1 MFESVK
7 GVGMVSFRDVIR
19 AALRERRLSARAL
32 ALMVD
37 ISQQYASQIMRGEKI
52 PSDEVVLRIADVLGL
67 DRRELLMLA
76 HREKAPPEAKPFF
89 DPSPRVELAARRL
102 RIPVISYVSAGVP
115 FQWTDQGFPPGAG
128 MDYIVMDRTLL
139 PGVHPD
145 EAESCYAVKVR
156 GDSMSPFL
164 RDGDVLVARPGSWA
178 QVRNWD
184 LVIYKDTDYNAW
196 VKLVEFQGDDL
207 ILHSMS
213 PMYPPMRRP
222 KKETVLLD
230 RVIVVLK
237 I

>member
-1 MFESVK
+1 
-7 GVGMVSFRDVIR
+7 MVSFRDVIR

-164 RDGDVLVARPGSWA
+164 ARRQARELGSGQELGSGHLQGHRLQCLGEAGGISGGRSDPA
-178 QVRNWD
+178 QHESHVS
-184 LVIYKDTDYNAW
+184 AH
-196 VKLVEFQGDDL
+196 EA
-207 ILHSMS
+207 S
-213 PMYPPMRRP
+213 
-222 KKETVLLD
+222 
-230 RVIVVLK
+230 
-237 I
+237 